1 MTMQRMISC
10 SLNVKVISQYVQI
23 LYNLIEILSFSVYV
37 LLKKKKKLNHT
48 VKPNPLECIFLMG
61 TGLLYIP

>member
-23 LYNLIEILSFSVYV
+23 LYNLIEILSLSVYV
-37 LLKKKKKLNHT
+37 LLKKKKLNHT